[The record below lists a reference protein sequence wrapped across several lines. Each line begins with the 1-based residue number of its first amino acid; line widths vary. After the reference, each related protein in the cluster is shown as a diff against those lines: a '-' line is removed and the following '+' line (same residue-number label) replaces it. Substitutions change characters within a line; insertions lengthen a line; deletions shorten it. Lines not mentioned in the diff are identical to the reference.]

1 MITIKTPEEIEIL
14 RESGKRLAAILR
26 EVASNVRPGITTFEL
41 DAIAQEMIA
50 SGHDESPFLNYQPEF
65 HKKPFPA
72 ALCVSVNEEVV
83 HGIPGPRVLLEGD
96 VVTVD
101 LGLKH
106 NKMITDHAVTVI
118 VGVETDESLS
128 PVNSNKTHSR
138 VSLQDKIRLV
148 NDTKEALMIG
158 IKQVKNG
165 ARVGDVGNA
174 IEQFVNKRYGIIR
187 ELAGHGVGYAV
198 HEDPYVPNYGK
209 KGTGPVLKTGMV
221 IAIEPMLTLGKE
233 GIITKMDG
241 YTICT
246 RDKSLAAH
254 WEHTVV
260 VTDDGCEILTK

>member
-1 MITIKTPEEIEIL
+1 MISIKTPEEIELL
-14 RESGKRLAAILR
+14 RQSGKRLAAILR
-26 EVASNVRPGITTFEL
+26 EVASSVRPGITTFEL

-50 SGHDESPFLNYQPEF
+50 SGGDVSPFLNYQPEF
-65 HKKPFPA
+65 HSKPFPA

-83 HGIPGPRVLLEGD
+83 HGIPGSRILVDGD

-106 NKMITDHAVTVI
+106 KGLITDHAVTVI
-118 VGVETDESLS
+118 VGDMQQAPEKVRQL
-128 PVNSNKTHSR
+128 
-138 VSLQDKIRLV
+138 VS
-148 NDTKEALMIG
+148 DTKEALMIG
-158 IKQVKNG
+158 IQQVKNG
-165 ARVGDVGNA
+165 ARVGDIGFA

-198 HEDPYVPNYGK
+198 HEDPYIPNYGK
-209 KGTGPVLKTGMV
+209 KGTGPELKTGMV
-221 IAIEPMLTLGKE
+221 VAIEPMLTLGKE

-254 WEHTVV
+254 FEHTVV

>member
-118 VGVETDESLS
+118 VGD
-128 PVNSNKTHSR
+128 
-138 VSLQDKIRLV
+138 DKKVAQEVRQLV

-165 ARVGDVGNA
+165 ARVGDVGHA

>member
-50 SGHDESPFLNYQPEF
+50 SGNDESPFLNYQPEF

-106 NKMITDHAVTVI
+106 KKMITDHAVTVI
-118 VGVETDESLS
+118 VGDVET
-128 PVNSNKTHSR
+128 
-138 VSLQDKIRLV
+138 RLV
-148 NDTKEALMIG
+148 ASPEFKKVVQLVSDTKEALMLG
-158 IKQVKNG
+158 IKEVKNG
-165 ARVGDVGNA
+165 ARVGDVGHA

>member
-14 RESGKRLAAILR
+14 RESGKRLAAIVR

-50 SGHDESPFLNYQPEF
+50 SGNDESPFLNYQPEF

-106 NKMITDHAVTVI
+106 KGMITDHAVTVI
-118 VGVETDESLS
+118 VGD
-128 PVNSNKTHSR
+128 
-138 VSLQDKIRLV
+138 DKKVAKEIRELV
-148 NDTKEALMIG
+148 ADTKEALMIG
-158 IKQVKNG
+158 IKQVKAG
-165 ARVGDVGNA
+165 ARVGDIGFA

-209 KGTGPVLKTGMV
+209 KGTGPILKTGMV

-233 GIITKMDG
+233 GILTKMDG

-254 WEHTVV
+254 FEHTVV